1 MGSRNEQET
10 IIRGLFAAY
19 IEGRRD
25 LVRPMLAD
33 DFIFSSPRDDH
44 IGRDA
49 YFERCWPERPP
60 FSAIEIEY
68 LSVEG
73 DEAVVRYR
81 AVQHD
86 GTAFRNMESFRFK
99 SGKVASV
106 DVYFGREA

>member
-1 MGSRNEQET
+1 MSSSNEHEA

-19 IEGRRD
+19 VQGRKD

-33 DFIFSSPRDDH
+33 DFTFSSPRDDH

-49 YFERCWPERPP
+49 YFERCWPETPP

-68 LSVEG
+68 LSIEG
-73 DEAVVRYR
+73 DDAAVRYR
-81 AVQHD
+81 AVKHD

-99 SGKVASV
+99 NGRVASV